1 MYESNKHVERVRLE
15 ENSWKFMEETPF
27 QPTFIFIEMS
37 NKYMSIAIQIII
49 SKFGPASSVT
59 KTIWKHRIAT
69 HNISE
74 Q

>member
-15 ENSWKFMEETPF
+15 ENSWEFMGEAPF
-27 QPTFIFIEMS
+27 QPTYIFIEMS
-37 NKYMSIAIQIII
+37 NKYIIITIQIII

-69 HNISE
+69 HSISE